1 MTHHSPIPP
10 ADSFPSDPAPAAPGS
25 ATGPKDRHD
34 GWSHA
39 RQVGFLRALSATHSV
54 TEAAKSV
61 GMSRQ
66 SAYRLRS
73 RLKGQAFD
81 LAWEVAFHHS
91 FDVLAHAALE
101 RALNGVEVPVYYQG
115 EKIDT
120 YRRYDERLTV
130 ALLGR
135 ATLGGNPILGR
146 LGPLAERH
154 ARDFEALLGRIE
166 AGDPPATGL
175 PGPGDPSELERI
187 RAGTSA
193 DPAFLAASPC
203 PSALSDED
211 LMAILQDYEDDAR
224 K

>member
-1 MTHHSPIPP
+1 MTQHSRIPP
-10 ADSFPSDPAPAAPGS
+10 ADPVPADAASATATAPAAH
-25 ATGPKDRHD
+25 PKERHD
-34 GWSHA
+34 GWSLD

-54 TEAAKSV
+54 TEAARSV
-61 GMSRQ
+61 GMARQ

-73 RLKGQAFD
+73 RLKGHAFD

-91 FDVLAHAALE
+91 YDVLAHAALE

-135 ATLGGNPILGR
+135 QTMGGNPTFGR
-146 LGPLAERH
+146 WGASAEKQ
-154 ARDFEALLGRIE
+154 ARAFDALLDRIGTGE
-166 AGDPPATGL
+166 PIATGA
-175 PGPGDPSELERI
+175 PGPEDPGEFEHGYAHGGAPAGF
-187 RAGTSA
+187 RA
-193 DPAFLAASPC
+193 AAHC

-211 LMAILQDYEDDAR
+211 LMAILQDYEDDA
-224 K
+224 